1 MYTFE
6 KITHEEFWEKA
17 TASYGG
23 EWVYQPG
30 EASEETYALFY
41 GKMRTLFGAPDD
53 ESESWE
59 EMYNYLL
66 KATDGTHELYLNV
79 YHGAGGSSN
88 AIPIKG
94 DDLDA
99 YAQAKAD
106 LLDLIRQAEPADY
119 VWQGVYEDIPV
130 NTTYTVKDG
139 KATVTSDF
147 GEDFD
152 MEDMF

>member
-1 MYTFE
+1 M
-6 KITHEEFWEKA
+6 
-17 TASYGG
+17 
-23 EWVYQPG
+23 YQPG
-30 EASEETYALFY
+30 EAGEETYALFY
-41 GKMRTLFGAPDD
+41 GKMRTLFGAPNE
-53 ESESWE
+53 ESEDWE
-59 EMYNYLL
+59 NMYTYFL
-66 KATDGTHELYLNV
+66 KATDGTHTLYPFV
-79 YHGAGGSSN
+79 YHGSGGSSI
-88 AIPIKG
+88 ATPIEG